1 MYYPKSQIKPNL
13 YTNGNEYILSTSKTE
28 YKGYYYE
35 ISTGQ
40 LYTGKNPSTKPNI
53 LLLPIIIN
61 SVPALTQ
68 NFPLDSY
75 LVTIPVAPIIQN
87 PLIPNGEDT
96 PLNYNLFNSYPKRNE
111 FKNRL
116 MPIFNPTLPTDQDK
130 QNGQFNRY
138 FCKKTNELKYL
149 EIDKETHTKLQTKD
163 LQIAWD
169 LYEPASLLWVIK
181 GNQETVFN
189 TNKASVFKIEQNQKW
204 NGFPQYFK
212 ENYLKYHPS
221 QDTELAAKNQAKE
234 NYLKYYQIK
243 DINNLYTP
251 GGEFTTKNGQNY
263 IGFYHIHKGTIPMV
277 GKTHT
282 QYFHETLY
290 PTQLSLNKN
299 SKFSQ
304 ILASIALV
312 EALPANSNIDNLN
325 NLNNIITLD
334 NPIFFPLEALDTNF
348 LTKPD
353 PYKQD
358 PYKPDPYKP
367 DPYKQD
373 Q

>member
-1 MYYPKSQIKPNL
+1 MYYPKSQIQLNL
-13 YTNGNEYILSTSKTE
+13 YTNGGEFILSTTKE
-28 YKGYYYE
+28 DYKGNYYKV
-35 ISTGQ
+35 SSGK
-40 LYTGKNPSTKPNI
+40 LYSGKNPTDKPNI
-53 LLLPIIIN
+53 LLSLQKDKPTYDPTNVLDLSNFDNIISYYGATSNIYD
-61 SVPALTQ
+61 LTKNIDTNQ
-68 NFPLDSY
+68 
-75 LVTIPVAPIIQN
+75 VR
-87 PLIPNGEDT
+87 LIP
-96 PLNYNLFNSYPKRNE
+96 S
-111 FKNRL
+111 
-116 MPIFNPTLPTDQDK
+116 FNPTLPTDQDK

-149 EIDKETHTKLQTKD
+149 EIDKETYTKLQAKD

-299 SKFSQ
+299 SKFTQ

-312 EALPANSNIDNLN
+312 EALPANSNIDNPN

-358 PYKPDPYKP
+358 PYKPDPYK
-367 DPYKQD
+367 QD

>member
-1 MYYPKSQIKPNL
+1 MYYPKSQIQLNL
-13 YTNGNEYILSTSKTE
+13 YTNGGEFILSTTKE
-28 YKGYYYE
+28 DYKGNYYKV
-35 ISTGQ
+35 SSGK
-40 LYTGKNPSTKPNI
+40 LYSGKNPTDKPNI
-53 LLLPIIIN
+53 LLTLLDLNSPEEFKQTFNPDLITTQDDLSNGSYPLNPPIR
-61 SVPALTQ
+61 
-68 NFPLDSY
+68 
-75 LVTIPVAPIIQN
+75 TIP
-87 PLIPNGEDT
+87 L
-96 PLNYNLFNSYPKRNE
+96 
-111 FKNRL
+111 
-116 MPIFNPTLPTDQDK
+116 FNPTLPTDQDK

-149 EIDKETHTKLQTKD
+149 EIDKETYNQLQSKD
-163 LQIAWD
+163 LKIAWD

-189 TNKASVFKIEQNQKW
+189 TNKTSVFKIEQNQKW
-204 NGFPQYFK
+204 YGFSQYFK

-304 ILASIALV
+304 ILASIASI
-312 EALPANSNIDNLN
+312 EDN
-325 NLNNIITLD
+325 
-334 NPIFFPLEALDTNF
+334 NPTNPVDP
-348 LTKPD
+348 TNPVNPTNPGDPNPKP
-353 PYKQD
+353 
-358 PYKPDPYKP
+358 PDQQEPTP
-367 DPYKQD
+367 PEGPIL
-373 Q
+373 